1 MLAGLTR
8 NEETTFTSD
17 LPGMTGDLAPIALLT
32 GGADSLSTN
41 LSETLIFMLPTV
53 IDPSAENQPHSA
65 FRKRPQRTQDG

>member
-1 MLAGLTR
+1 VLAGLTR

-41 LSETLIFMLPTV
+41 LSETLIFK
-53 IDPSAENQPHSA
+53 PHSA